1 MLATIYHKP
10 RYVHSLSLQDAIYR
24 AQAPKATDRE
34 IVTGRHDT
42 RVSEDAAPNFGQ
54 DTMLVM
60 IDGVRNEEIAE
71 QVYKASEHTVRSFL
85 PPNRPM
91 PKVRVRFT
99 Q

>member
-1 MLATIYHKP
+1 MLAMVYHKP

-24 AQAPKATDRE
+24 AQAPEATDRE
-34 IVTGRHDT
+34 IVTGRRNT
-42 RVSEDAAPNFGQ
+42 RISNGAATYFGP

-60 IDGVRNEEIAE
+60 IEGVRDEPLAKA
-71 QVYKASEHTVRSFL
+71 VYEAGERVVRAFL

-99 Q
+99 G